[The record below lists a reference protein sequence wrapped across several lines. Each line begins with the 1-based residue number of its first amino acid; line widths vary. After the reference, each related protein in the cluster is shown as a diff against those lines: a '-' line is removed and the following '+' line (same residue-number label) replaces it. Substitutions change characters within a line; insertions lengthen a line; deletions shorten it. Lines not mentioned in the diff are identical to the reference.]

1 MIVIIMAVV
10 LALPAMAQWN
20 GTEHMTAT
28 APTASFQS
36 TSMMPSS
43 GSTYSSTPLLGD
55 DGTAIYDD
63 GGSASAHAHG
73 NPRRV
78 GPPTPEGDPT
88 PVGDAALPLL
98 LMALLY
104 VVYRRR
110 VI

>member
-10 LALPAMAQWN
+10 LALPAMAQWS

-36 TSMMPSS
+36 TSTMPSS

-63 GGSASAHAHG
+63 GGSALAHAHG